1 MPIRGT
7 HWDDIGEEVVRY
19 DNHCRAD
26 GCGKEFVSG
35 ENGAGRGYC
44 TNHYALW
51 RRHGEPTTINDSRRA
66 AFREA
71 AIAYADNQ
79 TWESRVALCLAAFNC
94 KNRNVTEAP
103 GPDFLL
109 MVTTRPGQRVVDACM
124 AWADFDA
131 EAPMAEYV
139 IVSDAMYAQA
149 ECFRRR
155 YATLQWEARQPAAA
169 PLREAA

>member
-1 MPIRGT
+1 MGAARSSS
-7 HWDDIGEEVVRY
+7 
-19 DNHCRAD
+19 
-26 GCGKEFVSG
+26 SG
-35 ENGAGRGYC
+35 LDGAGRGYC

-79 TWESRVALCLAAFNC
+79 TWENRVALCLAAFNC

-103 GPDFLL
+103 VPTSADGHHP
-109 MVTTRPGQRVVDACM
+109 PGQRVVDACM

-131 EAPMAEYV
+131 EAPMAEY
-139 IVSDAMYAQA
+139 SHGPEAMYAQA
-149 ECFRRR
+149 ECSGEGTRP
-155 YATLQWEARQPAAA
+155 LQWEARRWRKPA
-169 PLREAA
+169 PEAA